1 MSMSDDL
8 REQLARQVPEMQF
21 IAVLFA
27 LLPVF
32 QPFFFPS
39 PLPAATDQACGM
51 ALAMVAARL
60 IVPPLVVRSQCRQI
74 ARGAW
79 SPDWAFNGHVSPT
92 SEAGKLTA
100 VYGTRLFIA
109 VALLECAASSLAGA
123 YQIELEPLALGAAAL
138 LILLIAAHFP
148 THARVGEWVEW
159 QLQQLNDD
167 RQLEQF
173 RQ

>member
-1 MSMSDDL
+1 MSTSDDL
-8 REQLARQVPEMQF
+8 REQLAIQVPEMQF
-21 IAVLFA
+21 FVVLFV

-32 QPFFFPS
+32 QPFLF
-39 PLPAATDQACGM
+39 PLPLLAASDQACGM
-51 ALAMVAARL
+51 ALAMVAARM

-74 ARGAW
+74 ARGGW
-79 SPDWAFNGHVSPT
+79 SPDWAFNRHISPT
-92 SEAGKLTA
+92 SDAGKLTA

-109 VALLECAASSLAGA
+109 VALLQCAASSLVGA

-148 THARVGEWVEW
+148 TRARVGEWVER
-159 QLQQLNDD
+159 QLRLHNDD

-173 RQ
+173 RR